1 MVIISTKNGKIQGTQ
16 GDDFQSF
23 LGIPYAKPPVED
35 LRFSEPQPLEPWS
48 DVKKTTEFG
57 FIAPQNIPDDPPIE
71 QDQNEDCL
79 YLNIWTPEADNNSR
93 PVMFWIHGGGYVIGA
108 GSRPRLHGKNLSV
121 SGDVVVVTINYR
133 LGALGFLNFPGI
145 PPNLGIQDQVAALR
159 WVKENIQTFGGDPN
173 NITIFGESAGGMSV
187 AILLAIPSSKGLFH
201 KAIIESGN
209 TNSRDLN
216 MEKSKK
222 GCAKFVLKLGIRDG
236 NVDELRRIPFNKIM
250 KVQKKIVG
258 GLINLGDSPFWPF
271 VDGEFITEQPIEI
284 ISKGKN
290 HQVPLIIGYNENE
303 LGFLT
308 EILNESGFVKK
319 SLIMKLV
326 SSKIKKSINNKDK
339 SKQLIEIYKK
349 ELKTKFP
356 DKPLMYLATILS
368 DSMFKIPIVR
378 QLEAHTKHQSD
389 IYCYIFSYKSPK
401 FGFAF
406 HSFEIPFVFNTIDKE
421 DFAKGSIENDEN
433 AKTITKK
440 VMDTWINFART
451 GNPNN
456 KNIPNWPEYELDNRY
471 TMILS
476 ENPEVIKTSEDILR
490 EIWNDIL

>member
-1 MVIISTKNGKIQGTQ
+1 MVIISTNKGKLQGIQGD
-16 GDDFQSF
+16 GYQSF
-23 LGIPYAKPPVED
+23 LGIPYAKPPVGD
-35 LRFSEPQPLEPWS
+35 LRFREPRPLEPWS
-48 DVKKTTEFG
+48 DVKNATEFG

-71 QDQNEDCL
+71 QDQSEDCL
-79 YLNIWTPEADNNSR
+79 YLNIWTTKADNKSR

-108 GSRPRLHGKNLSV
+108 GSRPRLYGKNLSV

-133 LGALGFLNFPGI
+133 LGALGFLNFPSV

-159 WVKENIQTFGGDPN
+159 WVKENIQNFGGDPN

-187 AILLAIPSSKGLFH
+187 AILLAIPSSEGLFH
-201 KAIIESGN
+201 KAIIESGAAN
-209 TNSRDLN
+209 PRDFT

-222 GCAKFVLKLGIRDG
+222 GCAKFVSKLGIRDG
-236 NVDELRRIPFNKIM
+236 NVDELRRIPFKKIM
-250 KVQKKIVG
+250 ETQKKVVG
-258 GLINLGDSPFWPF
+258 DILNLESSPFWPF
-271 VDGEFITEQPIEI
+271 VDGDVIPEQPIEI
-284 ISKGKN
+284 ISRGNN
-290 HQVPLIIGYNENE
+290 HQVPTIIGYNENE

-308 EILNESGFVKK
+308 EILNESGVVKK
-319 SLIMKLV
+319 SLIMKFV
-326 SSKIKKSINNKDK
+326 RARIEKSIENKDR
-339 SKQLIEIYKK
+339 SEELIETYKK
-349 ELKTKFP
+349 ELKAKFP
-356 DKPLMYLATILS
+356 EQPFMYWEAILS

-378 QLEAHTKHQSD
+378 QLEAHTKHQPN

-401 FGFAF
+401 FGFAL

-421 DFAKGSIENDEN
+421 DFAKGAIENDEN
-433 AKTITKK
+433 AKTLTKK
-440 VMDTWINFART
+440 VMDTWVTFART

-476 ENPEVIKTSEDILR
+476 VNPEVIKTSEDILR